1 MDEDVPPTLAVDGN
15 NIRVFWYNGTSIM
28 YHASADKGANW
39 GGATTALAVA
49 NVIYIAAVSTT
60 KVHYATLTS
69 KNNTRLGLIE
79 DTGSWA
85 ASNSYIWW
93 PFEPTSFDAVTWGQH
108 DDGAAASNDII
119 AMTCDF
125 PPLTRIRV
133 DGDEIVRNLERVQ
146 GIALFRY
153 QNGLWSHHRTYDM
166 IDNVESGLIPARQ
179 GLRLTT
185 YDDDEPWIFM
195 TYNRVSGTENYP
207 HKCLAI
213 SRSRTGLHWEMP
225 YLIPA
230 YKSGTCAPLV
240 VNGDYCYLVDST
252 GRKARSIVVGYLDS
266 SNTTKHDLSANV
278 LSIDVTSGD
287 AKNVQV
293 TLANPN
299 GELDDTIN
307 ATKMWRMFVKLGW
320 YVDDIETNITTTT
333 AFLDTVSQSRI
344 IPTDHYILSGRDA
357 LGRSISTRADEV
369 QEWDHTQITGD
380 NFAQMDDTAYSG
392 MRNTAAFTGFW
403 ETAGG
408 VLILK
413 ESENTG
419 IAFNIKTSY
428 VWNGGARCAVQVA
441 ATDTDDLG
449 GVIFRA
455 LDHENFWYCV
465 YDADNDRLVL
475 AERKENTD
483 TLYGQKTSMGWSI
496 STWYYIDVEYSY
508 NYISVYAG
516 TSPANLALQFQH
528 EVSGVPDGTAFT
540 FDNIPLMEGSQ
551 GYYGHGYSEYS
562 PSYPSFPT
570 PPPIDLP
577 TQELLG
583 WGATYDHLYYTADF
597 PTPGSGTQPI
607 WTTLTEVGDFDSGDI
622 DTFGVDPLRPDY
634 YKYCYFWVSPT
645 VGYISKLDESD
656 TGSGEWEEVLSNT
669 DVQTA
674 GDLFLHA
681 DADLSHMKVDPITG
695 YVWAIAYYSTAGYH
709 IIGFYKSEDRGVTW
723 TLTDTYEDNSNR
735 LSTLASLDAF
745 NDVVVLAANPTGVHS
760 RMLWTVDGGTTWN
773 NHHLNT
779 PAWGDEIMRVGLHPA
794 TYDTKVYYYEE
805 YDIDTHANI
814 CTFTYGTT
822 TRTELLDV
830 HAASGYDAVVQA
842 HPVFWFNYDDEDAM
856 LIIVGD
862 FTDDSYYVW
871 VTDDNWSTYTE
882 YEPLIEDVNGT
893 VEQVFYT
900 DPSLYESVVYG
911 GYDFPIGIPTHILG
925 GVTSLSDETV
935 AGVCGDNS
943 DTPPYTNSIPNDEII
958 TWVGSVYFHYSNLLG
973 TNLWDGLYT

>member
-1 MDEDVPPTLAVDGN
+1 
-15 NIRVFWYNGTSIM
+15 M
-28 YHASADKGANW
+28 YHSSADKGANW

-85 ASNSYIWW
+85 ATNSYIWW
-93 PFEPTSFDAVTWGQH
+93 PFEPTSFDAVTWGQY
-108 DDGAAASNDII
+108 DDGAAAINDII
-119 AMTCDF
+119 AFTCDF

-153 QNGLWSHHRTYDM
+153 QNGLWSHHRTFDM

-185 YDDDEPWIFM
+185 YDDNEPWIFM
-195 TYNRVSGTENYP
+195 TYNRVSGTEAYP
-207 HKCLAI
+207 HKTLAI

-230 YKSGTCAPLV
+230 YKVGTCAPLV

-252 GRKARSIVVGYLDS
+252 GRKAKSIVVGYLDS
-266 SNTTKHDLSANV
+266 SNTTQYDLSANV

-293 TLANPN
+293 TIANPN
-299 GELDDTIN
+299 GELDATIE
-307 ATKMWRMFVKLGW
+307 ATKMWRMFIKLGW
-320 YVDDIETNITTTT
+320 YVNGVETNITTTT
-333 AFLDTVSQSRI
+333 VFLDTVSQSKI
-344 IPTDHYILSGRDA
+344 LPTDHYILSGRDA

-392 MRNTAAFTGFW
+392 MRNTAAFTGYW

-408 VLILK
+408 ILILK

-483 TLYGQKTSMGWSI
+483 TVYGTKSSMGWAI

-528 EVSGVPDGTAFT
+528 EVDGVPDGTSFT

-570 PPPIDLP
+570 PPPLPEDPVETIRSIVGTWAAGVYYNPRMEGPTGDLVAW
-577 TQELLG
+577 TAINAGLDGYRYSIRLELDPFDEHNRQYYLVSDEDSTVYHGDLFRRESQGSWTSILTSAEAADVISETNAVIYDISADELNDGYLYAGIYDTDNDDVWVIRSTNYGTDWSVVKKVATSVLYVNKYWNMLSIKVVGSRIFLNVYDDFTSDTSYYISDDSGSSFTKSSSAVQNNFSDNPVFFNALQNTPYFCGEKSGVTTYATLCRFDSPDDWETVIPAVGLG
-583 WGATYDHLYYTADF
+583 SDHLYYIWDEQVW
-597 PTPGSGTQPI
+597 GSSVNVGVYSGIDYSGT
-607 WTTLTEVGDFDSGDI
+607 
-622 DTFGVDPLRPDY
+622 PD
-634 YKYCYFWVSPT
+634 
-645 VGYISKLDESD
+645 
-656 TGSGEWEEVLSNT
+656 VL
-669 DVQTA
+669 
-674 GDLFLHA
+674 H
-681 DADLSHMKVDPITG
+681 
-695 YVWAIAYYSTAGYH
+695 Y
-709 IIGFYKSEDRGVTW
+709 
-723 TLTDTYEDNSNR
+723 
-735 LSTLASLDAF
+735 
-745 NDVVVLAANPTGVHS
+745 
-760 RMLWTVDGGTTWN
+760 
-773 NHHLNT
+773 
-779 PAWGDEIMRVGLHPA
+779 
-794 TYDTKVYYYEE
+794 
-805 YDIDTHANI
+805 
-814 CTFTYGTT
+814 
-822 TRTELLDV
+822 
-830 HAASGYDAVVQA
+830 
-842 HPVFWFNYDDEDAM
+842 
-856 LIIVGD
+856 
-862 FTDDSYYVW
+862 
-871 VTDDNWSTYTE
+871 TDDNWATYNTVVLESTILRMHWRDPDDEDLYFFAGGGLVYTS
-882 YEPLIEDVNGT
+882 
-893 VEQVFYT
+893 T
-900 DPSLYESVVYG
+900 DRGATITWRGSPS
-911 GYDFPIGIPTHILG
+911 G
-925 GVTSLSDETV
+925 GVV
-935 AGVCGDNS
+935 WGCFKF
-943 DTPPYTNSIPNDEII
+943 YR
-958 TWVGSVYFHYSNLLG
+958 SNE
-973 TNLWDGLYT
+973 